1 MSDELKLLIG
11 KNPKDYTPIAHNLI
25 NTPDVELFAE
35 LVDKDEFLF
44 DFVKQN
50 VADRLLKECNEHNY
64 MNLLQFLK
72 YYSPSYENFIIS
84 VFVKY
89 ANEDLTD
96 ILLDKLENGTTD
108 EKIYCAK
115 YFSYI
120 KDPLAL
126 KVLKENAYSENPYL
140 SNNCVLALKAFG
152 DTESYKTALSKL
164 KSNDEYEQLS
174 GVKFLVSYGNKDAV
188 PNIIQTMKKS
198 PFADNIAIE
207 LPYLMPVSE
216 LMKQNKTDGLYVLNI
231 IIEGLGEV
239 SSLAQV
245 FDFNLYENFETLINE
260 PKTSQSA
267 VVLLNAID
275 KFNTLTDNDEYLFDE
290 TKDTKR
296 EVNDIKN
303 LLNSLN
309 YNELQNL
316 ASNEL
321 KSDSLFVYTIL
332 ELTDNADK
340 VQELLNNSN
349 NQTIILKSVEV
360 LKRMNALT
368 PVDKNCALRKI
379 SNKQIKEIILA
390 V

>member
-296 EVNDIKN
+296 EV
-303 LLNSLN
+303 
-309 YNELQNL
+309 
-316 ASNEL
+316 
-321 KSDSLFVYTIL
+321 
-332 ELTDNADK
+332 
-340 VQELLNNSN
+340 
-349 NQTIILKSVEV
+349 
-360 LKRMNALT
+360 
-368 PVDKNCALRKI
+368 
-379 SNKQIKEIILA
+379 
-390 V
+390 